1 MNRIFHIVDEISKE
15 VNAYKVIT
23 TKINFHCESDADAKK
38 IQDNITK
45 VMLKNLEDV
54 SLAKITYDYQDAD
67 KVVEVVIDEHVKSNG
82 NMKF

>member
-38 IQDNITK
+38 I
-45 VMLKNLEDV
+45 
-54 SLAKITYDYQDAD
+54 
-67 KVVEVVIDEHVKSNG
+67 
-82 NMKF
+82 

>member
-38 IQDNITK
+38 IQDYITK

-54 SLAKITYDYQDAD
+54 SLAKITYDYQAAD

>member
-54 SLAKITYDYQDAD
+54 SLATITYDYQAAD